1 MKIHIAFKLAAIIL
15 CLVAGP
21 AVAGH
26 EDAEKLSYPPTDWKT
41 GKLGHLSR
49 YIGTYQYEPII
60 EDPHVAKTLSDLL
73 GSEIPHLVKN
83 LEARG
88 PVGFDGAELSL
99 VGSKA
104 HEAHRERA
112 TVVVDVYDGKVHAVI
127 FSEGQTTIYSKEKSY
142 LFLPE
147 AIRLSARWAEIKPIL
162 ETPPRGDFNWVGRG
176 TWK

>member
-1 MKIHIAFKLAAIIL
+1 MIRHKVFKVAAIIL

-26 EDAEKLSYPPTDWKT
+26 DDAEKISDPPTDWKT
-41 GKLGHLSR
+41 GKLGHLSP

-60 EDPHVAKTLSDLL
+60 EDPHVAKALSDLL
-73 GSEIPHLVKN
+73 GSELSHLLQN
-83 LEARG
+83 LKAPRTIDMEG
-88 PVGFDGAELSL
+88 SGLILDGNKL
-99 VGSKA
+99 

-112 TVVVDVYDGKVHAVI
+112 TVVVEVYNGKVHAVI
-127 FSEGQTTIYSKEKSY
+127 FSEGRTTIYSKEKYYFS
-142 LFLPE
+142 LPQ

-162 ETPPRGDFNWVGRG
+162 ETPPRGDFQWVGRG